1 MEWTGSG
8 QQQPLVHRVMI
19 KGTKKP
25 HDFFH
30 LCYYPEVYS
39 EMQLFD
45 VCMCGRVYAY

>member
-8 QQQPLVHRVMI
+8 QQQPLVRRVMI

-30 LCYYPEVYS
+30 LRYYPEVYS
-39 EMQLFD
+39 ELFD
-45 VCMCGRVYAY
+45 VCMCGPM